1 MVAFLALGSQ
11 NAGCVQLKLNSI
23 LFIFRGLDG
32 LVESTEIALPET
44 PSFTTRFSPASGNEP
59 DENRP
64 WIDAQWRAPV
74 EQIPSQDNRREAP
87 RAPLNHF
94 GSLRLTAQSSGLLP
108 AARAS
113 TARAPNGRACLSHGA
128 PTTPAITIATLVP
141 SCLPVDRFL
150 SRCAVR
156 NKNAYRADEGQNNGI
171 SE

>member
-1 MVAFLALGSQ
+1 MVALLALGSQ

-23 LFIFRGLDG
+23 FIFRGLDG

-74 EQIPSQDNRREAP
+74 EQIPSPGQVQGGAA
-87 RAPLNHF
+87 RAFYPLWVTP
-94 GSLRLTAQSSGLLP
+94 GPEIGPSP
-108 AARAS
+108 AVRAS
-113 TARAPNGRACLSHGA
+113 TARAPNGRACLSHVA
-128 PTTPAITIATLVP
+128 PTMPAIIIATLVP